1 MDINSDIK
9 GIESVSFL
17 PWVGKNYES
26 GIKGY
31 NEDGVIYGT
40 KDDPGKRILVLGES
54 HYCADPN
61 DATEDLTKKII
72 NDFVYSESE
81 HEPYKNTYIKF
92 ERALAGRVIDEEERK
107 KLWSHLM
114 FYNYVQV
121 PITGPRMS
129 PSGFD
134 YINSEAPFFDVIT
147 IYKPDI
153 VITWGQR
160 LYSNLPPNLYEYRG
174 AEYIDISTDILP
186 NIQTWYYELSENK
199 KVAVLCINHPSSGF
213 SWPNWFK
220 IIFDFINI

>member
-17 PWVGKNYES
+17 PWEGENYES

-40 KDDPGKRILVLGES
+40 EDNPGKKILVLGES

-72 NDFVYSESE
+72 NDFVCSESE

-121 PITGPRMS
+121 PIAGPRMS
-129 PSGFD
+129 PTVSQFFYSESGFAEIID
-134 YINSEAPFFDVIT
+134 N
-147 IYKPDI
+147 YKPDYVI
-153 VITWGQR
+153 VWGSR
-160 LYSNLPPNLYEYRG
+160 LYNH
-174 AEYIDISTDILP
+174 LP
-186 NIQTWYYELSENK
+186 NKINGFESYQGKDIKTGDKDMETWIYEKNNIRT
-199 KVAVLCINHPSSGF
+199 KVLPIFHPSSAF
-213 SWPNWFK
+213 NLHFWSK
-220 IIFDFINI
+220 VLSSFIK

>member
-1 MDINSDIK
+1 
-9 GIESVSFL
+9 
-17 PWVGKNYES
+17 
-26 GIKGY
+26 
-31 NEDGVIYGT
+31 
-40 KDDPGKRILVLGES
+40 
-54 HYCADPN
+54 
-61 DATEDLTKKII
+61 
-72 NDFVYSESE
+72 
-81 HEPYKNTYIKF
+81 
-92 ERALAGRVIDEEERK
+92 
-107 KLWSHLM
+107 M